1 MSSLSEKL
9 TVMVSLQNLGH
20 LNFITWEK
28 EILNLQYYGLAEFD
42 LKVIVNCPGIANF
55 KSRGHKGLA
64 AIY

>member
-9 TVMVSLQNLGH
+9 TAILSYIWWLQNLGH
-20 LNFITWEK
+20 LNFKTWEK

-55 KSRGHKGLA
+55 
-64 AIY
+64 